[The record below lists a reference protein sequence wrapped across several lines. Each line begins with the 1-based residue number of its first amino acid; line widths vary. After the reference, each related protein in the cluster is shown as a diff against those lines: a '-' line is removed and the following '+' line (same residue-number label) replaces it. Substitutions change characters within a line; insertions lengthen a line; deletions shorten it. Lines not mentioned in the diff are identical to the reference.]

1 MRQEYTEGGAG
12 AVATLAE
19 SVAATTGVDGVF
31 VLVGEAAAF
40 TPGGGETVG
49 DDTTGG
55 SAGGEAKTDPA
66 RWDVSVPVFG
76 GVFPAVIHDGAE
88 TDRGTVVVGLPATPE
103 LQPVTGLD
111 DARVDIDS
119 QLDPGVLDRGHETA
133 FVLVDAYAGRVEEFV
148 GELFDTY
155 GVEVTFVGGGAGRL
169 DGPNGP
175 SVFTHQG
182 TISGGAVV
190 ASTTLGSSVGV
201 EHGWEEVAGPLRV
214 TDAEGRTL
222 HSLDGQPAFERY
234 SEIVAEHAGE
244 PVDPESFFEFATAY
258 PFGIS
263 RVGGETVVRDPY
275 AVGDGSI
282 DCFGA
287 VPEGEF
293 VHVLHGEREQLVAAA
308 RAARA
313 DANGDK
319 PTPSDGDT
327 ANGDKPT
334 PSDGDTANGEPGR
347 PSSFVFDCIS
357 RVRYLGEAFDDELA
371 AVVDGDGSTVGA
383 STLGE
388 IADGDGR
395 LEYHNKTTVVARVT
409 DR

>member
-12 AVATLAE
+12 AVATLVE
-19 SVAATTGVDGVF
+19 SVAAATDVEGVF

-40 TPGGGETVG
+40 TPGAG
-49 DDTTGG
+49 DTGG
-55 SAGGEAKTDPA
+55 DGSETGPET
-66 RWDVSVPVFG
+66 WDVAVPVFG
-76 GVFPAVIHDGAE
+76 GVFPVVIHDGTE
-88 TDRGTVVVGLPATPE
+88 TDRGTLVVGLPAGVE
-103 LQPVTGLD
+103 LQSVTGLD
-111 DARVDIDS
+111 DERVGIDT
-119 QLDPGVLDRGHETA
+119 QLDPEVLDRGHETA
-133 FVLVDAYAGRVEEFV
+133 FVLVDAYASRVEEFV

-155 GVEVTFVGGGAGRL
+155 GVEVTFVGGGAGCL
-169 DGPNGP
+169 DGPCGP

-182 TISGGAVV
+182 TISDGAVV
-190 ASTTLGSSVGV
+190 ASTPLASAVGV

-214 TDAEGRTL
+214 TDSDGRTV
-222 HSLDGQPAFERY
+222 HSLDGEPAAERY
-234 SEIVAEHAGE
+234 RAIVAEHAGE
-244 PVDPESFFEFATAY
+244 SPDPESFFEFAKGY

-275 AVGDGSI
+275 AVSDGSV

-293 VHVLHGEREQLVAAA
+293 VHVLHGDRRRLVAAA

-313 DANGDK
+313 DTVD
-319 PTPSDGDT
+319 DT
-327 ANGDKPT
+327 AEG
-334 PSDGDTANGEPGR
+334 SGEPGR
-347 PSSFVFDCIS
+347 DSPDGGIAGESLDHDSVGSPSFVFDCVS
-357 RVRYLGEAFDDELA
+357 RVRYLGEAFAEELA

-388 IADGDGR
+388 IADDDGR
-395 LEYHNKTTVVARVT
+395 LEYHNKATVVARLS

>member
-12 AVATLAE
+12 AVATLVE
-19 SVAATTGVDGVF
+19 SVGATAGVGGVF

-40 TPGGGETVG
+40 TPGGGDTVG

-111 DARVDIDS
+111 DTHVAIDA
-119 QLDPGVLDRGHETA
+119 QLDPGVVDRGHETA
-133 FVLVDAYAGRVEEFV
+133 FVLVDAYADRVEEFV
-148 GELFDTY
+148 DELFDTY
-155 GVEVTFVGGGAGRL
+155 GVEMTFVGGGAGRL
-169 DGPNGP
+169 DGPSGP
-175 SVFTHQG
+175 SVFTHRG
-182 TISGGAVV
+182 TISGGGVV
-190 ASTTLGSSVGV
+190 ASTTLESSVGV
-201 EHGWEEVAGPLRV
+201 KHGWEAVAGPMRV
-214 TDAEGRTL
+214 TDAEGRTV

-234 SEIVAEHAGE
+234 GEVVAEHAGAS
-244 PVDPESFFEFATAY
+244 VDPESFFEFATAY

-275 AVGDGSI
+275 AVSDGSI

-293 VHVLHGEREQLVAAA
+293 LHVLHGDRERLVTAA

-313 DANGDK
+313 AAVGDDT
-319 PTPSDGDT
+319 TPNDGGADDEST
-327 ANGDKPT
+327 G
-334 PSDGDTANGEPGR
+334 S
-347 PSSFVFDCIS
+347 SSFVFDCVS
-357 RVRYLGEAFDDELA
+357 RVRYLGEAFADELA
-371 AVVDGDGSTVGA
+371 AVVDGSTVGA

-388 IADGDGR
+388 IADGGGR
-395 LEYHNKTTVVARVT
+395 LEYHNKTTVVASLT